1 MSNFTDLEDA
11 ISDCWSIVTDLRHF
25 IKKYPDDPR
34 LKILNSFAEMY
45 DYKFERAF
53 DLSED
58 CLKEYYIIQQRN
70 KTSISDATIE
80 KIAEKHSD
88 FGGDISREKW
98 ISFAREVL
106 AAKTDELPW

>member
-34 LKILNSFAEMY
+34 LKILSSFADMY

-58 CLKEYYIIQQRN
+58 CLRDYY
-70 KTSISDATIE
+70 
-80 KIAEKHSD
+80 
-88 FGGDISREKW
+88 
-98 ISFAREVL
+98 EVRTF
-106 AAKTDELPW
+106 KSTQDKGEMPW